1 VTVTLIDTG
10 VLYAAIDSSDAH
22 HQSCSRLLETI
33 AGRLLVSSTVL
44 TETSWHVETNL
55 GAKRE
60 AAFLAAVASGELEIV
75 DLVATDIARAS
86 EIVATYADM
95 RLGFVDASIIA
106 LAERLDVKQVAT
118 LDRRHFSVV
127 RPRHVSVLT
136 LLPAV
141 L

>member
-1 VTVTLIDTG
+1 

-22 HQSCSRLLETI
+22 HRGCSRLLATLP
-33 AGRLLVSSTVL
+33 GRLLVPSTVL
-44 TETSWHVETNL
+44 TETSWHVEHNL

-60 AAFLAAVASGELEIV
+60 AAFLAAVASGELEIAE
-75 DLVATDIARAS
+75 LAATDVSRAS

-95 RLGFVDASIIA
+95 RLGFVDASVIA

-118 LDRRHFSVV
+118 VDRRHFTVV
-127 RPRHVSVLT
+127 RPRHVNVLT